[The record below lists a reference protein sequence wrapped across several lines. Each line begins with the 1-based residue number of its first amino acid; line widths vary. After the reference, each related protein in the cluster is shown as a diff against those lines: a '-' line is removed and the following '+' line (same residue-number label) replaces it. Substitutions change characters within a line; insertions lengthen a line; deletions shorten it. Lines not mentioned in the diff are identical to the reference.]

1 MCRQSFAGGGGCG
14 PADAGVG
21 CSRCGCSPCRCG
33 AGFRRRFRTVE
44 EEAEE
49 LEGYIKELEKEIEGA
64 KRELKDLTG
73 K

>member
-1 MCRQSFAGGGGCG
+1 
-14 PADAGVG
+14 
-21 CSRCGCSPCRCG
+21 
-33 AGFRRRFRTVE
+33 VE